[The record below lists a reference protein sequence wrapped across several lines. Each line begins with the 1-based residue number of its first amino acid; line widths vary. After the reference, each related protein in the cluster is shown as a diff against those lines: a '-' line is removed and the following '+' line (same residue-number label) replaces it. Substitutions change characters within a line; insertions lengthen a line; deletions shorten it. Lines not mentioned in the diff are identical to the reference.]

1 MHLVIS
7 REEILLT
14 TRDYQLTLQDVGDQ
28 QPAYLETIFSLANG
42 HFGVR
47 ATDPISGNPI
57 SGTLIN
63 GFYEVAPIVYGEGAV
78 GYAQNHQT
86 IVNLSDLRHLSIS
99 TLNGHRFTSSQRTAT
114 ALDLTTGTLTEQFQA
129 SSQQGE
135 TIQVTV
141 ESVIGQNR
149 DDFWAVR
156 YTLAADNYAGPLVV
170 NKTIA
175 VPAAAEEIAS
185 ADPRKTRMA
194 GIPTSKTDFVAPNLQ
209 RYQIQTKASKLAVT
223 LYLKMDTLQ
232 GTLLNYR
239 VDLSDGQPHAL
250 DYQVYV
256 GEVGAD
262 NTIDPIAPALDTSL
276 GELQADSLDF
286 WTHVW
291 HHSEVRVGGNPALDL
306 AIHYNVFQLN
316 QSAGRDGRTD
326 IPAKGLSGSGY
337 EGHYFWD
344 TEMYMLPYFIYTHP
358 QMARQLLLYRYQILP
373 KARDRARQMGVEHG
387 ALFAWRTINGEEASA
402 YFPAGTAQYH
412 IDADIAFA
420 VGKYYDVTGDWDF
433 IAQCGFEMVLETA
446 RFWADFGTWHNLGS
460 TKRFEF
466 LTVTGPDEYT
476 ALVNNNYYT
485 NRLAKHNLELVVKL
499 AAELGKRDP
508 DRLMSFGVTPT
519 DLENFEDIAK
529 HIYLPYSAEYQINA
543 QDDSF
548 MSKPK
553 WPASR
558 MSPDNFPLLLHYHPL
573 TIYRYQVAKQADTLL
588 ADYLFPEDLDH
599 DQLAR
604 EYHYYEGVTT
614 HDSSLSRSIFSIL
627 AARLGDTEKAYGYF
641 MDTARMDLVDL
652 QKNTA
657 DGLHLANLGGSWLAL
672 VAGFSGFHVSDG
684 LIHISNHLPAKLT
697 ELAYRITVGQS
708 VLEIALEQ
716 DHTDVTLISGPALQV
731 DVDGALR
738 TVTAAPVN

>member
-1 MHLVIS
+1 M
-7 REEILLT
+7 T
-14 TRDYQLTLQDVGDQ
+14 TRDYHLTLKDVGGH
-28 QPAYLETIFSLANG
+28 QPEYLETIFSLANG

-47 ATDPISGNPI
+47 ANDPISGNPI

-63 GFYEVAPIVYGEGAV
+63 GFYETAPITYGEGGF
-78 GYAQNHQT
+78 GYAKLHQT
-86 IVNLSDLRHLSIS
+86 IVNLADLRHLSIS
-99 TLNGHRFTSSQRTAT
+99 TLNGHPFTTSKRLA
-114 ALDLTTGTLTEQFQA
+114 ADLNLNTGVLTEQYQA

-135 TIQVTV
+135 TIQLTV

-149 DDFWAVR
+149 DSFWAIR

-170 NKTIA
+170 SKSIA

-194 GIPTSKTDFVAPNLQ
+194 GIPDCKTDFTAPNTQ
-209 RYQIQTKASKLAVT
+209 RYQIQTKASQLAVT
-223 LYLKMDTLQ
+223 LHLQ
-232 GTLLNYR
+232 MATPGGSLLNYR

-250 DYQVYV
+250 DYQAYV
-256 GEVGAD
+256 GVVSRH
-262 NTIDPIAPALDTSL
+262 NTIDPIVPVLAASL
-276 GELQADSLDF
+276 EELEDDNREF
-286 WTHVW
+286 WGKIW
-291 HHSEVRVGGNPALDL
+291 RHSEVSVGGNPELDL
-306 AIHYNVFQLN
+306 AIHYNIFQLN

-358 QMARQLLLYRYQILP
+358 QMARQLLQYRYQVLP
-373 KARDRARQMGVEHG
+373 QARDRAREMGVAHG

-402 YFPAGTAQYH
+402 YYPAGTAQYH
-412 IDADIAFA
+412 IDADIAYA

-433 IAQCGFEMVLETA
+433 ISQCGFEMVLETA
-446 RFWADFGTWHNLGS
+446 RFWVDFGAWHQLDAK

-485 NRLAKHNLELVVKL
+485 NRMAKHNLELVVKL
-499 AAELGKRDP
+499 AAELAKHDP
-508 DRLMSFGVTPT
+508 NRLMAFNVTPA
-519 DLENFEDIAK
+519 DLEHFQDIAD
-529 HIYLPYSAEYQINA
+529 HIYLPYSQQYQIIA

-548 MSKPK
+548 LSKPR
-553 WPASR
+553 WPEDR
-558 MSPDNFPLLLHYHPL
+558 MAPDNFPLLLHYHPL
-573 TIYRYQVAKQADTLL
+573 TIYRYQIAKQADTML
-588 ADYLFPEDLDH
+588 ADYLFPRDLTH
-599 DQLAR
+599 DQLER
-604 EYHYYEGVTT
+604 EYDYYEQVTT

-627 AARLGDTEKAYGYF
+627 AARLGDTEKAYRYF

-672 VAGFSGFHVSDG
+672 VAGFSGFYVDHGVV
-684 LIHISNHLPAKLT
+684 HISNHLPQELT
-697 ELAYRITVGQS
+697 ALTYRLTVGKS
-708 VLEIALEQ
+708 VLQVDLKPDETHVQ
-716 DHTDVTLISGPALQV
+716 LISGPSV
-731 DVDGALR
+731 HIDVNGQAEMLMA
-738 TVTAAPVN
+738 VTAPTD